1 MSVWE
6 ILLLGIALSMD
17 AVAAGMTDGMTEPR
31 MLPLK
36 AAGIAFS
43 FGLFQFLMP
52 LAGYYCGYAF
62 AELVGKIA
70 PWLSFCLL
78 GYLGGKMIYDSL
90 KGDTAENLLG
100 GGKRTTGAGKILVQ
114 AIATSIDALAVGV
127 TLLAA
132 ETATGLPDYVAL
144 CALLIG
150 ETTTA
155 LSLIAVAIGKRAGD
169 KLADRAEFLGGAI
182 LLLIGIKILLQSFL

>member
-6 ILLLGIALSMD
+6 ILLLGVALSMD

-31 MLPLK
+31 MLPIK
-36 AAGIAFS
+36 AVFIAFA

-52 LAGYYCGYAF
+52 LVGYYCGYAF

-70 PWLSFCLL
+70 PWLSFVLL
-78 GYLGGKMIYDSL
+78 GFLGGKM
-90 KGDTAENLLG
+90 LLDGAKEDGNKTLVG
-100 GGKRTTGAGKILVQ
+100 GNKTTGAGKVLVQ
-114 AIATSIDALAVGV
+114 AVATSIDALAVGV
-127 TLLAA
+127 TLLAT
-132 ETATGLPDYVAL
+132 ETLSGLPDPVYL

-150 ETTTA
+150 ETTAA
-155 LSLIAVAIGKRAGD
+155 LSLLAIAIGKRVGN

-182 LLLIGIKILLQSFL
+182 LLLIGVKILLESFV